1 MNISEAREKR
11 SLTQTDVAKYLG
23 VTQGAVSQWEN
34 GMAMPRVELL
44 PKLAELLGC
53 TVDELLRAPA
63 ETEAKEKT
71 TTPA

>member
-53 TVDELLRAPA
+53 TVDELLRPQA
-63 ETEAKEKT
+63 EEKEKT
-71 TTPA
+71 ATPA